1 MSNKKTYIYEVSR
14 SLPEITTWYVES
26 TVSLSD
32 KELIEHVKN
41 REDNEGDPSYGLH
54 HISGDDFVFVG
65 WGARGIFEHDA
76 VAWRIDG
83 IKEIKHK
90 EDEDE

>member
-1 MSNKKTYIYEVSR
+1 MSDKKTYIYEVSR
-14 SLPEITTWYVES
+14 SLPEITRWYVES
-26 TVSLSD
+26 EVSLSD
-32 KELIEHVKN
+32 NELIDLAIARENDTGDLEYGMAN
-41 REDNEGDPSYGLH
+41 RIDGC
-54 HISGDDFVFVG
+54 VFVG

-83 IKEIKHK
+83 VKEIVHK